1 MEGNTAIN
9 KQTKRITF
17 MELDR
22 SLTIRKFG
30 YLSGDQKIDSENI
43 VGGIYAWTADK
54 KHLLIGCQTWR
65 KLPPNIW
72 GRLFKRSLS

>member
-22 SLTIRKFG
+22 SLTIRQFG
-30 YLSGDQKIDSENI
+30 YLPGDQKIDSENT
-43 VGGIYAWTADK
+43 VGGIYTWTTDK
-54 KHLLIGCQTWR
+54 KTFANR
-65 KLPPNIW
+65 VPDMA
-72 GRLFKRSLS
+72 

>member
-22 SLTIRKFG
+22 SLTIRQFE
-30 YLSGDQKIDSENI
+30 YLPGDQKIDSENT
-43 VGGIYAWTADK
+43 VGGIYAWTAGKKTFANKVPDMAYFAA
-54 KHLLIGCQTWR
+54 KHLGPI
-65 KLPPNIW
+65 I
-72 GRLFKRSLS
+72 